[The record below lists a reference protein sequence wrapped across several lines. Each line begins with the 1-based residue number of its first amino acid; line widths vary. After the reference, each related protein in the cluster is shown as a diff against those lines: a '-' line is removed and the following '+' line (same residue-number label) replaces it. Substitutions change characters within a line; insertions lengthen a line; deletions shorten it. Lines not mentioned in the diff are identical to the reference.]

1 MKKKLF
7 ALPVLIILGYLSVLT
22 VNSLSA
28 ILPLNGRTPGEISDS
43 FPNLFVPAGITFS
56 IWGVIYVLLGMFVVY
71 SSVQMFK
78 GEAGSTPMLEEI
90 GCLFV
95 ATCAANIMWI
105 FTWHYN
111 QVALSLMSMAILF
124 LLLLY
129 TSLQLHKAVS
139 SKEFIWV
146 KVPFGIYFGW
156 ITVALIAN
164 ITAFLV
170 SIGWTGG
177 AFSPEIW
184 TSALIVV
191 ATIIAIIS
199 LAKNFDI
206 PYALVIIWALLGI
219 AIKHT
224 TFFHY
229 EHQLILIIVSGCLT
243 MLFASLCYAVVK
255 TYRER

>member
-1 MKKKLF
+1 
-7 ALPVLIILGYLSVLT
+7 
-22 VNSLSA
+22 
-28 ILPLNGRTPGEISDS
+28 
-43 FPNLFVPAGITFS
+43 
-56 IWGVIYVLLGMFVVY
+56 
-71 SSVQMFK
+71 MFK

-177 AFSPEIW
+177 SFSPEIW